1 MKWLGEKT
9 LSHFLAES
17 CIAKSLKLCAL
28 CRHTNVEKH
37 DIIIIVRNKEVKIMS
52 KKKGN
57 KKSENSPI
65 EKLVLATTIINL
77 INTIVNL
84 IKDLL
89 D

>member
-1 MKWLGEKT
+1 M
-9 LSHFLAES
+9 
-17 CIAKSLKLCAL
+17 
-28 CRHTNVEKH
+28 R
-37 DIIIIVRNKEVKIMS
+37 

-57 KKSENSPI
+57 KKSENRTL
-65 EKLVLATTIINL
+65 EKLVLVTTILNL

>member
-1 MKWLGEKT
+1 
-9 LSHFLAES
+9 
-17 CIAKSLKLCAL
+17 
-28 CRHTNVEKH
+28 
-37 DIIIIVRNKEVKIMS
+37 MS